1 MRQIAPAFTNLPT
14 KAFSIILFLTGNNLL
29 KDGKLFEKVMQ
40 YATAGRIAKLFVIW
54 FQCSSSPSI
63 TKAYSEPSQR
73 SKWEPFAK
81 IQEAQS

>member
-1 MRQIAPAFTNLPT
+1 MANYL
-14 KAFSIILFLTGNNLL
+14 
-29 KDGKLFEKVMQ
+29 KVMQ